1 MGTRRDP
8 STVAR
13 LLRPIAWGVGIGAVV
28 CTVLLLIASA
38 ILTTGAIPQTAVSPI
53 AFAILTV
60 AAFVGGLIAARLSRE
75 RGLLTGALVGLL
87 LFLLTAVLGLLILQA
102 LDGTSMLLKV
112 ALMIGGGALGGV
124 LGVNVKRR

>member
-8 STVAR
+8 STAAR
-13 LLRPIAWGVGIGAVV
+13 LLRPIAWGVGIGAVA

-60 AAFVGGLIAARLSRE
+60 SAFVGGLIAARLSRE